1 MQDPSRFSDPD
12 SPTLAAG
19 SSGGVGGG
27 TATKTGSGESSS
39 SSLDAATIA
48 DASPLPG
55 SPVPPESI
63 SWSTFFASGTLLG
76 ARYQVLRVLGQGG
89 MGAVYQARDQ
99 ELDRIIALKVIR
111 PELAANPIILARF
124 KQELILSRNV
134 THKNVVRIFDLGEAG
149 GTKFITMEYVEGE
162 DLRTVLRRKGKFSAK
177 EAVPVIQQIC
187 RALEAAHSEGV
198 IHRDLKPQNV
208 MRDPQGRVVVMDF
221 GLARSLESEGMTQT
235 GALVGTLEYMSP
247 EQALGAS
254 LDQRSDLFAVGLIFF
269 ELLTGKAPYKADTAI
284 ASLMK
289 RTHERAVPASDV
301 DPSIPVSLSAIVGR
315 CLERDPK
322 DRFRCAAD
330 LLKELE
336 VWGSDPN
343 LSGSSHVGI
352 ASSAPATPAPAT
364 PAPAS
369 QASGPRSMQISLN
382 LPSQRAWMWA
392 VVALG
397 VVVLFFAI
405 PVTRHLVFRPAAE
418 SVGSEGV
425 EGIPDLS
432 KGKFIAVLP
441 LKVLGD
447 EKSLGYVADGLVDA
461 LSAKMFQLQSV
472 QVASSTAVEKI
483 TSGVT
488 SKDQPIAK
496 IARALGVNLILQGT
510 VVGSPDKLRITLNLE
525 DVAGNR
531 RLWTQEFSGVRQDLL
546 TLEDQIYNSLVQAL
560 ELRPSSEEMAKSGV
574 HPTEN
579 ANAYDLY
586 LKGRDA
592 LRGTQG
598 SRDVESAVRF
608 FESALHDDSGF
619 ALAYTGLA
627 DADLRLYKSSK
638 DPIDAEKAVAAAQK
652 AASLNPNL
660 PEVHLSLGSVY
671 NATGKSTEAVGEL
684 KKALALASNSDEAY
698 RRLGDAYRA
707 GGHKPEALTAYQSAV
722 NANPYYWSNHNT
734 LGGAY
739 FQFGDSQKALQ
750 EYQKVSELAPD
761 NPIGY
766 QNTGAVYFRLGKW
779 NDSITAYQKS
789 LSIQPDATTYSDI
802 GTAYFFLKR
811 YDDSIKMFEKA
822 VDLSPQDEQVMGN
835 LADAYRAAGRKDQA
849 GTTYDKAIQLAFRQ
863 LQVNPKLASVTGD
876 LALYYAKKGDG
887 GHALEYIRQAR
898 SLDRED
904 LQLLYFQA
912 QIYALTNHQQDALT
926 ALRQAFQKGYSSEEA
941 VNDPELGSLKSL
953 PEFSKLVAEYSGK
966 RN

>member
-1 MQDPSRFSDPD
+1 M
-12 SPTLAAG
+12 
-19 SSGGVGGG
+19 
-27 TATKTGSGESSS
+27 
-39 SSLDAATIA
+39 
-48 DASPLPG
+48 
-55 SPVPPESI
+55 
-63 SWSTFFASGTLLG
+63 FFAPGTLLG
-76 ARYQVLRVLGQGG
+76 ARYQVLRILGQGG

-111 PELAANPIILARF
+111 PELASNPDILARF
-124 KQELILSRNV
+124 KQELILSRNI
-134 THKNVVRIFDLGEAG
+134 THKNVVRIFDLGEAE
-149 GTKFITMEYVEGE
+149 GTKFITMEFVEGE
-162 DLRTVLRRKGKFSAK
+162 DLRSVLRREGKFSAK
-177 EAVPVIQQIC
+177 EAVTVVQQIC
-187 RALEAAHSEGV
+187 RALDAAHSEGV

-254 LDQRSDLFAVGLIFF
+254 LDQRSDLFAVGLIFY

-284 ASLMK
+284 ASLMM
-289 RTHERAVPASDV
+289 RTHERAIPASDV
-301 DPSIPVSLSAIVGR
+301 DASVPVSLSTIVSR

-322 DRFRCAAD
+322 DRYQSAAE
-330 LLKELE
+330 LLKELDA
-336 VWGSDPN
+336 WSSDPN
-343 LSGSSHVGI
+343 LAVSSHVAM
-352 ASSAPATPAPAT
+352 ASTQSVARTSAST
-364 PAPAS
+364 
-369 QASGPRSMQISLN
+369 ASGPRSVQISLS
-382 LPSQRAWMWA
+382 LPSQRGWIWA
-392 VVALG
+392 VVALAL
-397 VVVLFFAI
+397 VVLFFAI
-405 PVTRHLVFRPAAE
+405 PVTRHLIFRPAAE
-418 SVGSEGV
+418 SMGIGGV

-432 KGKFIAVLP
+432 KGKYIAVLP

-447 EKSLGYVADGLVDA
+447 EKSLGYVADGVVDA

-472 QVASSTAVEKI
+472 HVASSAAVEK
-483 TSGVT
+483 VT
-488 SKDQPIAK
+488 AKDQPMAK

-531 RLWTQEFSGVRQDLL
+531 RLWTQEFSGVPQDLL
-546 TLEDQIYNSLVQAL
+546 TLQDQIYAGLVQAL
-560 ELRPSSEEMAKSGV
+560 ELRPSDEEMAKSGV

-598 SRDVESAVRF
+598 TRDIESAVRL
-608 FESALHDDSGF
+608 FESALKDDSGF

-627 DADLRLYKSSK
+627 DSDLRLYKSSK
-638 DPIDAEKAVAAAQK
+638 DPLYAEKAVAAAQK
-652 AASLNPNL
+652 AASLNPSL

-671 NATGKSTEAVGEL
+671 NATGKNAQAVGEL
-684 KKALALASNSDEAY
+684 KTALALTPNSDEAY

-707 GGHKPEALTAYQSAV
+707 GGQKPEALAAYQSAV
-722 NANPYYWSNHNT
+722 SANPYYWSNHNT

-739 FQFGDSQKALQ
+739 FEFGNTEKALQ
-750 EYQKVSELAPD
+750 EYQKVSQLAPD

-779 NDSITAYQKS
+779 EDSITAFQKS
-789 LSIQPDATTYSDI
+789 LDLQPDATIYADI

-811 YDDSIKMFEKA
+811 NDDSIKMFEKA
-822 VDLSPQDEQVMGN
+822 VGLSPQDELLMGN

-849 GTTYDKAIQLAFRQ
+849 AATYDKAIQLAFRQ
-863 LQVNPKLASVTGD
+863 LQVNPKLAAVTGD
-876 LALYYAKKGDG
+876 LALYYAKKGDAD
-887 GHALEYIRQAR
+887 HALEYIRQAR

-904 LQLLYFQA
+904 LQLLYSQA
-912 QIYALTNHQQDALT
+912 EIFSLTNHQRDAIT
-926 ALRQAFQKGYSSEEA
+926 ALRTAFQKGYSTEEA
-941 VNDPELGSLKSL
+941 MNDPELGSLKSL
-953 PEFSKLVAEYSGK
+953 PEFTKLLAEYSGK
-966 RN
+966 KN

>member
-1 MQDPSRFSDPD
+1 MQDPTRFSDPD
-12 SPTLAAG
+12 SPTLVP
-19 SSGGVGGG
+19 GGPHLGAV
-27 TATKTGSGESSS
+27 ATKTSGESSS
-39 SSLDAATIA
+39 SDADTIA
-48 DASPLPG
+48 DAGPVPD
-55 SPVPPESI
+55 SPVPADGHS
-63 SWSTFFASGTLLG
+63 STTFFAPGTLLG
-76 ARYQVLRVLGQGG
+76 ARYQVLRILGQGG

-111 PELAANPIILARF
+111 PELAANPNILQRF
-124 KQELILSRNV
+124 KQELILSRHV
-134 THKNVVRIFDLGEAG
+134 THKNAVRIFDLGEAG

-162 DLRTVLRRKGKFSAK
+162 DLRGALRRKGKFPAG
-177 EAVPVIQQIC
+177 EAVPIIQQIC
-187 RALEAAHSEGV
+187 RALDAAHAEGV

-289 RTHERAVPASDV
+289 RTHERATPASDV
-301 DPSIPVSLSAIVGR
+301 DASVPLSLSAMVSH

-322 DRFRCAAD
+322 DRYQSAAE

-336 VWGSDPN
+336 AWIKDPN
-343 LSGSSHVGI
+343 LAVSSHVGV
-352 ASSAPATPAPAT
+352 ASSVPAAHKL
-364 PAPAS
+364 AS
-369 QASGPRSMQISLN
+369 AVSGPRSVQISLN
-382 LPSQRAWMWA
+382 LPSQSWWTWA
-392 VVALG
+392 AVALA

-405 PVTRHLVFRPAAE
+405 PVTRHLVFRAAVE
-418 SVGSEGV
+418 NTLGTAVV

-432 KGKFIAVLP
+432 KGKYIAVLP

-447 EKSLGYVADGLVDA
+447 EKSLGYVAEGLVDA

-472 QVASSTAVEKI
+472 HVASSAAVEKA
-483 TSGVT
+483 TA
-488 SKDQPIAK
+488 KDQPVAK
-496 IARALGVNLILQGT
+496 IARALGVNLVLQGT
-510 VVGSPDKLRITLNLE
+510 VLGSPDRLRITFNLE

-531 RLWTQEFSGVRQDLL
+531 RLWTQEFSGVTQDLL
-546 TLEDQIYNSLVQAL
+546 TLEDQIYSGLVQAL
-560 ELRPSSEEMAKSGV
+560 ELRPTTEEMAKSGL

-579 ANAYDLY
+579 VNAYDLY

-598 SRDVESAVRF
+598 TRDIESAVQL
-608 FESALHDDSGF
+608 FESALHGDSAF

-638 DPIDAEKAVAAAQK
+638 DPLYAEKAVVAAQK
-652 AASLNPNL
+652 AASLSPNL

-671 NATGKSTEAVGEL
+671 NATGKSAEAVSEL
-684 KKALALASNSDEAY
+684 KKALALSPNSDDAY

-707 GGHKPEALTAYQSAV
+707 SGHKPEAIAAYQSAV

-739 FQFGDSQKALQ
+739 FQFGESDKALQ
-750 EYQKVSELAPD
+750 EYQKVSELAPE

-766 QNTGAVYFRLGKW
+766 QNRGAVYFRLGRW
-779 NDSITAYQKS
+779 NDSITAFQKS
-789 LSIQPDATTYSDI
+789 LNIQPDATIYADI

-822 VDLSPQDEQVMGN
+822 VGLSPKDEQLMGS

-849 GTTYDKAIQLAFRQ
+849 TATYDKAIQLAFRQ

-876 LALYYAKKGDG
+876 LALYYAKSGDG
-887 GHALEYIRQAR
+887 GHALEYMRQAR

-904 LQLLYFQA
+904 LQLLYYQA
-912 QIYALTNHQQDALT
+912 EIYSLTSHQQEAIT
-926 ALRQAFQKGYSSEEA
+926 SLRQAFQRGYSPEEA
-941 VNDPELGSLKSL
+941 TNDPELGSLKSL
-953 PEFSKLVAEYSGK
+953 PEFSKLVAEYSSK

>member
-12 SPTLAAG
+12 SPTLAPD
-19 SSGGVGGG
+19 SSGGLGG
-27 TATKTGSGESSS
+27 TATKTGSGSSS
-39 SSLDAATIA
+39 FDAARA

-55 SPVPPESI
+55 SPAPAEGLS
-63 SWSTFFASGTLLG
+63 STTFFAPGTLLG

-99 ELDRIIALKVIR
+99 ELDRIIALKIIR
-111 PELAANPIILARF
+111 PELAANPSILARF
-124 KQELILSRNV
+124 KQELILSRNI
-134 THKNVVRIFDLGEAG
+134 THKNVVRIFDLGEAE

-162 DLRTVLRRKGKFSAK
+162 DLRGILRRMGKFHSK
-177 EAVPVIQQIC
+177 EAVVIIQQIC
-187 RALEAAHSEGV
+187 RALEAAHTEGV

-247 EQALGAS
+247 EQALGGS
-254 LDQRSDLFAVGLIFF
+254 LDQRSDLFAVGLIFY

-289 RTHERAVPASDV
+289 RTHERAIPASEV
-301 DPSIPVSLSAIVGR
+301 DASVPVSVSAIVSR

-322 DRFRCAAD
+322 ERFQSASD

-336 VWGSDPN
+336 AWSSDPDHAVT
-343 LSGSSHVGI
+343 SKFGI
-352 ASSAPATPAPAT
+352 ASSTAAA

-369 QASGPRSMQISLN
+369 TTLGPRSVQISLN
-382 LPSQRAWMWA
+382 LPGQRGWMW
-392 VVALG
+392 VAAALA

-405 PVTRHLVFRPAAE
+405 PVTRHMVIRPPAE
-418 SVGSEGV
+418 SVSTEGV

-432 KGKFIAVLP
+432 KGKYVAVLP
-441 LKVLGD
+441 LKVVGD

-461 LSAKMFQLQSV
+461 LSAKLFQLQSV
-472 QVASSTAVEKI
+472 HVASSSAVEKA
-483 TSGVT
+483 TST
-488 SKDQPIAK
+488 DQPVAK

-510 VVGSPDKLRITLNLE
+510 VVGSADKLRITLNLE

-531 RLWTQEFSGVRQDLL
+531 RLWTQEFSGVPQDLL
-546 TLEDQIYNSLVQAL
+546 TLEDQIYSGLVGAL
-560 ELRPSSEEMAKSGV
+560 ELRPSSEEMAKTGV

-579 ANAYDLY
+579 AGAYDLY

-598 SRDVESAVRF
+598 SRDIEAAVHF
-608 FESALHDDSGF
+608 FESASQNDPGF

-638 DPIDAEKAVAAAQK
+638 DPLYAEKAVAAAQK

-671 NATGKSTEAVGEL
+671 NTTGKSAEAVTEL
-684 KKALALASNSDEAY
+684 KKALALAPNSDEAY

-707 GGHKPEALTAYQSAV
+707 AGQKSEALGAYQSAV
-722 NANPYYWSNHNT
+722 SANPYYWSNHNT

-739 FQFGDSQKALQ
+739 FEFGNSEKALQ

-766 QNTGAVYFRLGKW
+766 QNTGAVYFRTGKW
-779 NDSITAYQKS
+779 EESITAFQKS
-789 LSIQPDATTYSDI
+789 LQIQPDATIYADI
-802 GTAYFFLKR
+802 GTADFFLKR

-822 VDLSPQDEQVMGN
+822 VELSPQDETLMGN

-849 GTTYDKAIQLAFRQ
+849 TATYDKAIQLAFRQ
-863 LQVNPKLASVTGD
+863 LQVNPKLAPVTGD

-887 GHALEYIRQAR
+887 EHALEYIKQAR
-898 SLDRED
+898 SLDHED
-904 LQLLYFQA
+904 LQLLYSQA
-912 QIYALTNHQQDALT
+912 EIYALTNHAKDAIST
-926 ALRQAFQKGYSSEEA
+926 LRQAFQKGYSAEEA
-941 VNDPELGSLKSL
+941 MSDPELGSLMAL
-953 PEFSKLVAEYSGK
+953 PEFNKLTAEYSAK